1 MRRSNLAV
9 FFSVI
14 AVLGLIVFTTLYFT
28 SSQKSVKGAGDAELF
43 EKNGFSAVVI
53 KPEKALEMLQAG
65 NRRYATEVRLKDPG
79 VSRNARKILLK
90 GQAPFAT
97 ILACADS
104 RFPPEL
110 FFDAGLG
117 QLFVVRN
124 AGNQLFPDT
133 LGSIEYASLYST
145 SRLIVVMGHQSCGA
159 ITEAARFMRQPENG
173 ATPALNSIVCTL
185 IPAVLI
191 AGKKDLNISEEK
203 LIDDAVKENVRMV
216 CRAILQSSEPLRK
229 MSASGKLKIVGAY
242 ADLDSG
248 KIEFFQP

>member
-1 MRRSNLAV
+1 MRRSNLTV
-9 FFSVI
+9 FFIVI
-14 AVLGLIVFTTLYFT
+14 AVLGLVVFAALYFT
-28 SSQKSVKGAGDAELF
+28 HQQKIDKDANTELTG
-43 EKNGFSAVVI
+43 KDGQAVI
-53 KPEKALEMLQAG
+53 IQPEKALEMLKAG
-65 NRRYATEVRLKDPG
+65 NRRYASGNRLKDPG
-79 VSRNARKILLK
+79 VGREARRMLLK

-97 ILACADS
+97 ILACSDS

-124 AGNQLFPDT
+124 AGNQLYSDT
-133 LGSIEYASLYST
+133 LGSIEYAALHST

-159 ITEAARFMRQPENG
+159 VTAAVKLLRQPENG

-191 AGKKDLNISEEK
+191 AGKKDLNISEDQ

-216 CRAILQSSEPLRK
+216 CRAILQSSEPIRK
-229 MSASGKLKIVGAY
+229 MSAAGKLKIVGAY

>member
-1 MRRSNLAV
+1 MRRSNLTV
-9 FFSVI
+9 FFIVI
-14 AVLGLIVFTTLYFT
+14 AVLGLVVFAALYF
-28 SSQKSVKGAGDAELF
+28 SHQQKIDKDVNTELTG
-43 EKNGFSAVVI
+43 KDGQAVI
-53 KPEKALEMLQAG
+53 IQPEKALEMLKAG
-65 NRRYATEVRLKDPG
+65 NRRYASGNRLKDPG
-79 VSRNARKILLK
+79 VGREARRMLLK

-97 ILACADS
+97 ILACSDS

-124 AGNQLFPDT
+124 AGNQLYSDT
-133 LGSIEYASLYST
+133 LGSIEYAALHST

-159 ITEAARFMRQPENG
+159 VTAAVKLLRQPENG

-191 AGKKDLNISEEK
+191 AGKKDLNISEDQ

-216 CRAILQSSEPLRK
+216 CRAILQSSEPIRK
-229 MSASGKLKIVGAY
+229 MSAAGKLKIVGAY